1 MHSLSI
7 IIPAY
12 NEEKR
17 LPPSLDRILE
27 FVNARD
33 WSFLEILVV
42 DDGSRD
48 ATVSLVTEY
57 ARRAPMI
64 RLLSNPGNRGKG
76 YAVRNGMLAAQGEWR
91 LITDSDLSSPIEE
104 FEKLIQSAQRKNALV
119 AIGSRALDRSLVSVH
134 QSFTRELS
142 GRFFNLVMRLATGLP
157 FFDTQCGFKLFHR
170 DAAAVIF
177 PRQQLDGF
185 GFDVED
191 LFIAKCHGLKSVEV
205 PVRWANVE
213 GTRVSLTAGI
223 RAFSDLMLI
232 RRNQI
237 LGKYR

>member
-1 MHSLSI
+1 
-7 IIPAY
+7 
-12 NEEKR
+12 
-17 LPPSLDRILE
+17 
-27 FVNARD
+27 
-33 WSFLEILVV
+33 
-42 DDGSRD
+42 
-48 ATVSLVTEY
+48 
-57 ARRAPMI
+57 
-64 RLLSNPGNRGKG
+64 
-76 YAVRNGMLAAQGEWR
+76 MLAAQGEWR